1 MKDTTQNIINWF
13 NNENN
18 ENQLNQLRENSPKYE
33 QYETTVLEAI
43 DELDYVKQ
51 LIVSAVEKNVFEKI
65 TFNKRTQIFSHL
77 NNMTN
82 YLNQLARWNYDSNN
96 NQARSQVNA
105 IISTILALRDIVDSS
120 FLSQKL
126 KGYYNYSEQT
136 KELNKIKRR
145 YNNLVQDIKNAEVL
159 NHKTIGM
166 SDEIKEKSDILIN
179 KIKELESTSTST
191 LNLKNQIETLYNQ
204 INSNLQEIE
213 TKKLTINSLHQNS
226 KNIES
231 TFKTTETKLK
241 EIQENSETNTKEFLL
256 QKETEFNT
264 KTEGFDLKTSNII
277 TKNTELQKK
286 VNSLLEGANAGRLY
300 KSFHWRKRQLEKGLW
315 FWLTGIAIIN
325 ISLVILTLLILN
337 GNDSIGIEKLD
348 STNLNGMFYMKLLI
362 SIPLIILDFFFIKQ
376 YNSRRDLIE
385 KYSFKSVLS
394 LSILAYNEML
404 KENKDDEVSQQFII
418 ETVERIYES
427 PFETKKLTKKELDIV
442 NSLAKKG
449 LEHLDKVTNGVI
461 KSAIGE

>member
-1 MKDTTQNIINWF
+1 MKNTTQNIINWF
-13 NNENN
+13 NSETT
-18 ENQLNQLRENSPKYE
+18 ENQLNLLRENSPKYE
-33 QYETTVLEAI
+33 QYETTVLEAL
-43 DELDYVKQ
+43 DELDFVKQ
-51 LIVSAVEKNVFEKI
+51 LIVSSVEKDVFEKI
-65 TFNKRTQIFSHL
+65 TYNKRNQIFANL
-77 NNMTN
+77 NNITN
-82 YLNQLARWNYDSNN
+82 YLNQLSRWNYDSNN
-96 NQARSQVNA
+96 NQAKSQVNA
-105 IISTILALRDIVDSS
+105 IITTILGLRDIVDSS

-126 KGYYNYSEQT
+126 KGYYNYAEQT

-145 YNNLVQDIKNAEVL
+145 YNNLVKDISNAEVL
-159 NHKTIGM
+159 NRKTIGV
-166 SDEIKEKSDILIN
+166 SKTINEKADVLIN
-179 KIKELESTSTST
+179 KITELEKTSAST
-191 LNLKNQIETLYNQ
+191 LNLKNQIENLYNQ

-226 KNIES
+226 ENIES
-231 TFKTTETKLK
+231 TFETIETKLK
-241 EIQENSETNTKEFLL
+241 ETLENSETRAEDFLL

-264 KTEGFDLKTSNII
+264 KTDGFDLKTSNII

-315 FWLTGIAIIN
+315 FWLSGIAIIN

-337 GNDSIGIEKLD
+337 GNDIIGIDKLD

-362 SIPLIILDFFFIKQ
+362 SIPLIVLDFFFIKQ

-404 KENKDDEVSQQFII
+404 KENKDDDVSQQFII

-449 LEHLDKVTNGVI
+449 LDHLDKVTNGAI

>member
-1 MKDTTQNIINWF
+1 MKNTTQNIINWF
-13 NNENN
+13 NSETI
-18 ENQLNQLRENSPKYE
+18 ENQLNLLRENSPKYE
-33 QYETTVLEAI
+33 QSETTVLEAL
-43 DELDYVKQ
+43 DELDFVKQ
-51 LIVSAVEKNVFEKI
+51 LIVSSVEKDVFEKI
-65 TFNKRTQIFSHL
+65 TFNKRNQIFANL
-77 NNMTN
+77 NNINN

-96 NQARSQVNA
+96 SQAKSQVNA
-105 IISTILALRDIVDSS
+105 IITTILGLRDIVDSS

-126 KGYYNYSEQT
+126 KGYYNYAEQT

-145 YNNLVQDIKNAEVL
+145 YNNLVKDISNAEVI
-159 NHKTIGM
+159 NRKTIGAT
-166 SDEIKEKSDILIN
+166 ETINEKADVLIN
-179 KIKELESTSTST
+179 KITELEKTSTST
-191 LNLKNQIETLYNQ
+191 LNLKNQIENLYNK

-226 KNIES
+226 ENIES
-231 TFKTTETKLK
+231 TFEAIETKLK
-241 EIQENSETNTKEFLL
+241 ETQENSETRANDFLL
-256 QKETEFNT
+256 QKEIEFNT
-264 KTEGFDLKTSNII
+264 KTDGFDLKTTNII

-315 FWLTGIAIIN
+315 FWLAGIAIIN
-325 ISLVILTLLILN
+325 ISLVVLTLLILN

-362 SIPLIILDFFFIKQ
+362 SVPLIILDFFFIKQ

-404 KENKDDEVSQQFII
+404 KENKDDDVSQQFII

-442 NSLAKKG
+442 NSLTKKG
-449 LEHLDKVTNGVI
+449 LEHLDKVTNGAI

>member
-1 MKDTTQNIINWF
+1 MKSTTQNIINWF
-13 NNENN
+13 NDESI
-18 ENQLNQLRENSPKYE
+18 ENQLNLLRENSPNYE
-33 QYETTVLEAI
+33 QYETTILEAL
-43 DELDYVKQ
+43 DELDFVKQ
-51 LIVSAVEKNVFEKI
+51 LIISAVEKDVFEKI
-65 TFNKRTQIFSHL
+65 TFNKRNLILSHL
-77 NNMTN
+77 NNITS
-82 YLNQLARWNYDSNN
+82 YLNQLPRWNYDSNN
-96 NQARSQVNA
+96 NQARGQINA
-105 IISTILALRDIVDSS
+105 IITSVLGLRDVIDSS

-145 YNNLVQDIKNAEVL
+145 YNNLVKDINNAEVL
-159 NHKTIGM
+159 NLKIVGI
-166 SDEIKEKSDILIN
+166 SDDVKEKADVLIN
-179 KIKELESTSTST
+179 KIKDLETTSTST

-213 TKKLTINSLHQNS
+213 TKKLTINSLYQNS
-226 KNIES
+226 ESIES
-231 TFKTTETKLK
+231 TFETTETKLK
-241 EIQENSETNTKEFLL
+241 EIQEISETKTKEFLL
-256 QKETEFNT
+256 QKETEFST
-264 KTEGFDLKTSNII
+264 KTGEFESKTSTII

-300 KSFHWRKRQLEKGLW
+300 KSFHWRKKQLEKGLG
-315 FWLTGIAIIN
+315 FWLAGIAIIN
-325 ISLVILTLLILN
+325 TSLVILTLLILN

-404 KENKDDEVSQQFII
+404 KENKDDDVSQQFII

-427 PFETKKLTKKELDIV
+427 PFETKKLSKKELDLV
-442 NSLAKKG
+442 NGLAKKG
-449 LEHLDKVTNGVI
+449 LEHLDKISNGVI

>member
-1 MKDTTQNIINWF
+1 MKNTTQNIINWF
-13 NNENN
+13 NSETI
-18 ENQLNQLRENSPKYE
+18 ENQLNLLRENSPKYE
-33 QYETTVLEAI
+33 QSETTVLEAL
-43 DELDYVKQ
+43 DELDFVKQ
-51 LIVSAVEKNVFEKI
+51 LIVSSVEKDVFEKI
-65 TFNKRTQIFSHL
+65 TFNKRNQIFANL
-77 NNMTN
+77 NNINN

-96 NQARSQVNA
+96 SQAKSQVNA
-105 IISTILALRDIVDSS
+105 IITTILGLRDIVDSS

-126 KGYYNYSEQT
+126 KGYYNYAEQT

-145 YNNLVQDIKNAEVL
+145 YNNLVKDISNAEVI
-159 NHKTIGM
+159 NRKTIGAT
-166 SDEIKEKSDILIN
+166 ETINEKADVLIN
-179 KIKELESTSTST
+179 KITELEKTSTST
-191 LNLKNQIETLYNQ
+191 LNLKNQIENLYNK

-226 KNIES
+226 ENIES
-231 TFKTTETKLK
+231 TFEAIETKLK
-241 EIQENSETNTKEFLL
+241 ETQENSETRANDFLL
-256 QKETEFNT
+256 QKEIEFNT
-264 KTEGFDLKTSNII
+264 KTDGFDLKTTNII

-315 FWLTGIAIIN
+315 FWLAGIAIIN
-325 ISLVILTLLILN
+325 ISLVVLTLLILN

-362 SIPLIILDFFFIKQ
+362 SVPLIILDFFFIKQ

-404 KENKDDEVSQQFII
+404 KENKDDDVSQQFII

-449 LEHLDKVTNGVI
+449 LEHLDKVTNGAI